1 MSVLIV
7 GEKPSV
13 SRAISAVVGASSAH
27 KGYTEGN
34 GYVVSWCV
42 GHLVG
47 LKFPNE
53 YGNGWDQ
60 RWSFSQLPM
69 LPEKWQFRV
78 TDSTKAQYNLL
89 KSLMNRDDISEI
101 ICATDADREGECI
114 FRYVYNMARCR
125 KPVKRLWVSSLEESA
140 IRKALTTMKPMSA
153 YDNLFNAGYARARA
167 DWLVGMNG
175 SRLFS
180 VRYGGKLNIG
190 RVQTPTLAMI
200 VQRDAEVNG
209 FIKQKYY
216 TVDLNCGEFILSSA
230 RIDDENSADTLVS
243 ACDGNT
249 VTISSV
255 KREVKTDKAPKLY
268 DLTTLQREA
277 NKAFGYT
284 AQQTLD
290 YTQSLYEGKLVTYPR
305 TDSQYL
311 SDDMAQTALDV
322 AKLCDTYF
330 GFGISHTPDIAKVIN
345 NAKVSGHHAIIPT
358 SGIATADLSSL
369 PSGEKNVLT
378 LIATKLICATAPAHK
393 YEAVKLTGICNGTEF
408 SATGRTV
415 LEMGWKAY
423 AKQSDKKNEEKALPA
438 VSEGQTFTVAASKGE
453 HFTSPPKPYTEDTLL
468 SAMERAGNEDYDE
481 DTEKKG
487 LGTPATRAATIEA
500 LVKNGYVER
509 VGKQLRATDKGKELV
524 TVVPDEVKSAKLT
537 AEWESKLQQIEHG
550 SLPEAVFMSGITQFI
565 TEMCGK
571 YGSVDKSVSLS
582 DGGNEPI
589 GKCPKCGAE
598 VVKGKFGFYCK
609 GKCGMN
615 IAKVYGVELSDT
627 QVKGLLDGKSTSYT
641 SKGKK
646 TIVRPEIV
654 ENPYNGKVYYQWKT
668 EGVTRMDNKQLAE
681 VAKILG
687 VSEDSISAMDDEIKN
702 SMTAVFEQVAVKND
716 EDKKAVFEAL
726 DNLWQKGSI
735 YIELAEV
742 AKSTGITIETLRSLD
757 YETQQTIVYEFMMD
771 SSQTARFYDLVNK
784 ALAVADLPNVAKLIG
799 TPVRELRPLP
809 RRIQENICGAY
820 AMEYDADSTNTDL
833 IDTIREMIA
842 P

>member
-78 TDSTKAQYNLL
+78 TDSTKAQYELL
-89 KSLMNRDDISEI
+89 KNLMNRVDVSEI

-140 IRKALTTMKPMSA
+140 IRKALTSMKPMSE

-216 TVDLNCGEFILSSA
+216 TADLNCGGFILSSA
-230 RIDDENSADTLVS
+230 RIDDENVADTLVS
-243 ACDGNT
+243 ACDGKS

-330 GFGISHTPDIAKVIN
+330 GFGISHTPDISKVIN

-408 SATGRTV
+408 TAAGRTV

-438 VSEGQTFTVAASKGE
+438 VTEGQTFTVDASKGE

-509 VGKQLRATDKGKELV
+509 VGKQLRATDKGKELI
-524 TVVPDEVKSAKLT
+524 TVVPDEVKSPKLT
-537 AEWESKLQQIEHG
+537 AQWETRLQQVEHG
-550 SLPEAVFMSGITQFI
+550 DYSEVSFMQDIERFVKA
-565 TEMCGK
+565 MCSN
-571 YGSVDKSVSLS
+571 YGVKDESVSLAS
-582 DGGNEPI
+582 QYHEPI
-589 GKCPKCGAE
+589 GKCPKCGGDIIG
-598 VVKGKFGFYCK
+598 GKYGFYCK
-609 GKCGMN
+609 VKCGMSVGN
-615 IAKVYGVELSDT
+615 VYGVKLSSA
-627 QVKGLLDGKSTSYT
+627 QVKYLLNGKSTSIFT
-641 SKGKK
+641 KGRRSV
-646 TIVRPEIV
+646 IYPEI
-654 ENPYNGKVYYQWKT
+654 EETTYKGRTYFQWK
-668 EGVTRMDNKQLAE
+668 
-681 VAKILG
+681 
-687 VSEDSISAMDDEIKN
+687 
-702 SMTAVFEQVAVKND
+702 AVW
-716 EDKKAVFEAL
+716 DKK
-726 DNLWQKGSI
+726 
-735 YIELAEV
+735 
-742 AKSTGITIETLRSLD
+742 
-757 YETQQTIVYEFMMD
+757 
-771 SSQTARFYDLVNK
+771 
-784 ALAVADLPNVAKLIG
+784 
-799 TPVRELRPLP
+799 
-809 RRIQENICGAY
+809 
-820 AMEYDADSTNTDL
+820 
-833 IDTIREMIA
+833 
-842 P
+842 

>member
-1 MSVLIV
+1 MSILIV

-34 GYVVSWCV
+34 GYIVSWCV

-47 LKFPNE
+47 LKFPND
-53 YGNGWDQ
+53 YGNGWEQ
-60 RWSFSQLPM
+60 KWSFSQLPM
-69 LPEKWQFRV
+69 IPDSWLFHV
-78 TDSTKAQYNLL
+78 TDSTKAQYDLL
-89 KSLMNRDDISEI
+89 KNLMNKDEVTEI

-114 FRYVYNMARCR
+114 FRYVYNMANCK

-140 IRKALTTMKPMSA
+140 IRKALSIMKPMSA

-216 TVDLNCGEFILSSA
+216 TSDLNCGGFILSSA
-230 RIDDENSADTLVS
+230 RIDDENAADTLVS
-243 ACDGNT
+243 ACDGCT

-277 NKAFGYT
+277 NKGFGYT

-311 SDDMAQTALDV
+311 SDDMAQTAFDV

-330 GFGISHTPDIAKVIN
+330 GFGIFHTPDIAKVIN
-345 NAKVSGHHAIIPT
+345 NSKVSGHHAIIPT
-358 SGIATADLSSL
+358 SGISTADLSSL
-369 PSGEKNVLT
+369 PTGEKNILT

-408 SATGRTV
+408 TATGRTI
-415 LEMGWKAY
+415 LDMGWKAY
-423 AKQSDKKNEEKALPA
+423 AKQTDKKNDEKSLPA
-438 VSEGQTFTVAASKGE
+438 VSEGQTFIVTASKGE

-487 LGTPATRAATIEA
+487 LGTPATRAATIES

-509 VGKQLRATDKGKELV
+509 VGKQLRATDRGKELV
-524 TVVPDEVKSAKLT
+524 KVVPDEVKSAKLT

-550 SLPEAVFMSGITQFI
+550 SLPKTVFMSGIQQFI
-565 TEMCGK
+565 AEMCRK
-571 YGSVDKSVSLS
+571 YGAVDKSVSLS
-582 DGGNEPI
+582 DGGHEPI
-589 GKCPKCGAE
+589 GKCPKCGAD
-598 VVKGKFGFYCK
+598 VVKGKFGWYCK

-615 IAKVYGVELSDT
+615 IAKVYGISLSDA
-627 QVKGLLDGKSTSYT
+627 QIKGLLDGKSTSYT

-646 TIVRPEIV
+646 TIVRPETV
-654 ENPYNGKVYYQWKT
+654 ENPYNGKMYYQWKT
-668 EGVTRMDNKQLAE
+668 ERGK
-681 VAKILG
+681 
-687 VSEDSISAMDDEIKN
+687 
-702 SMTAVFEQVAVKND
+702 
-716 EDKKAVFEAL
+716 
-726 DNLWQKGSI
+726 
-735 YIELAEV
+735 
-742 AKSTGITIETLRSLD
+742 
-757 YETQQTIVYEFMMD
+757 
-771 SSQTARFYDLVNK
+771 
-784 ALAVADLPNVAKLIG
+784 
-799 TPVRELRPLP
+799 
-809 RRIQENICGAY
+809 
-820 AMEYDADSTNTDL
+820 
-833 IDTIREMIA
+833 
-842 P
+842 

>member
-78 TDSTKAQYNLL
+78 TDSTKAQYELL
-89 KSLMNRDDISEI
+89 KNLMNRVDVSEI

-216 TVDLNCGEFILSSA
+216 TADLNCGEFILSSA
-230 RIDDENSADTLVS
+230 RIDDENAADTLVS
-243 ACDGNT
+243 ACDGST

-322 AKLCDTYF
+322 ANLCDTYF
-330 GFGISHTPDIAKVIN
+330 GFGISHIPDISKVIN

-408 SATGRTV
+408 TATGRTV

-423 AKQSDKKNEEKALPA
+423 AKQSDKKNEEKSLPA

-468 SAMERAGNEDYDE
+468 SAMERAGNEDYNE

-582 DGGNEPI
+582 DGGNEPV

-598 VVKGKFGFYCK
+598 VVKGKFGYYCK
-609 GKCGMN
+609 DKCGMN

-654 ENPYNGKVYYQWKT
+654 ENPYNGKMYYQWKT
-668 EGVTRMDNKQLAE
+668 ERG
-681 VAKILG
+681 
-687 VSEDSISAMDDEIKN
+687 SKN
-702 SMTAVFEQVAVKND
+702 
-716 EDKKAVFEAL
+716 
-726 DNLWQKGSI
+726 G
-735 YIELAEV
+735 
-742 AKSTGITIETLRSLD
+742 
-757 YETQQTIVYEFMMD
+757 
-771 SSQTARFYDLVNK
+771 
-784 ALAVADLPNVAKLIG
+784 
-799 TPVRELRPLP
+799 
-809 RRIQENICGAY
+809 
-820 AMEYDADSTNTDL
+820 
-833 IDTIREMIA
+833 
-842 P
+842 

>member
-1 MSVLIV
+1 MSILII

-34 GYVVSWCV
+34 GYIVSWCV

-47 LKFPNE
+47 LKFPND

-60 RWSFSQLPM
+60 KWSFSQLPM
-69 LPEKWQFRV
+69 IPDKWQFQV

-153 YDNLFNAGYARARA
+153 YDNLFNAGYARAKA

-209 FIKQKYY
+209 FVKQKYY
-216 TVDLNCGEFILSSA
+216 TADLNCGEFILSSA
-230 RIDDENSADTLVS
+230 RIDDENTADTLVYG
-243 ACDGNT
+243 CDGSKF
-249 VTISSV
+249 TISSV

-330 GFGISHTPDIAKVIN
+330 GFGILHTPDISKVIN

-369 PSGEKNVLT
+369 PSGERNILT

-408 SATGRTV
+408 TSTGRTM
-415 LEMGWKAY
+415 LEIGWKAY
-423 AKQSDKKNEEKALPA
+423 AKQSDKKNDEKALPA
-438 VSEGQTFTVAASKGE
+438 VRSGQQSAQRSLTSQTEIRPSTVYMSTLMLAEPTAQEQARTSEQSDSKAQDA
-453 HFTSPPKPYTEDTLL
+453 PK
-468 SAMERAGNEDYDE
+468 
-481 DTEKKG
+481 
-487 LGTPATRAATIEA
+487 
-500 LVKNGYVER
+500 
-509 VGKQLRATDKGKELV
+509 
-524 TVVPDEVKSAKLT
+524 
-537 AEWESKLQQIEHG
+537 
-550 SLPEAVFMSGITQFI
+550 SLPT
-565 TEMCGK
+565 T
-571 YGSVDKSVSLS
+571 
-582 DGGNEPI
+582 
-589 GKCPKCGAE
+589 
-598 VVKGKFGFYCK
+598 
-609 GKCGMN
+609 
-615 IAKVYGVELSDT
+615 
-627 QVKGLLDGKSTSYT
+627 
-641 SKGKK
+641 
-646 TIVRPEIV
+646 
-654 ENPYNGKVYYQWKT
+654 
-668 EGVTRMDNKQLAE
+668 
-681 VAKILG
+681 
-687 VSEDSISAMDDEIKN
+687 
-702 SMTAVFEQVAVKND
+702 
-716 EDKKAVFEAL
+716 
-726 DNLWQKGSI
+726 
-735 YIELAEV
+735 
-742 AKSTGITIETLRSLD
+742 
-757 YETQQTIVYEFMMD
+757 
-771 SSQTARFYDLVNK
+771 
-784 ALAVADLPNVAKLIG
+784 
-799 TPVRELRPLP
+799 
-809 RRIQENICGAY
+809 
-820 AMEYDADSTNTDL
+820 
-833 IDTIREMIA
+833 
-842 P
+842 

>member
-1 MSVLIV
+1 MSILIV

-34 GYVVSWCV
+34 GYIVSWCV

-47 LKFPNE
+47 LKFPND
-53 YGNGWDQ
+53 YGNGWEQ
-60 RWSFSQLPM
+60 KWSFSQLPIIPDSW
-69 LPEKWQFRV
+69 LFHV
-78 TDSTKAQYNLL
+78 TDSTKAQYDLL
-89 KSLMNRDDISEI
+89 KNLMNKDEVTEI

-140 IRKALTTMKPMSA
+140 IRKALSIMKPMSA

-180 VRYGGKLNIG
+180 VRYGDKLNIG

-216 TVDLNCGEFILSSA
+216 TSDLNCGGFILSSA
-230 RIDDENSADTLVS
+230 RIDDENAADTLVS
-243 ACDGNT
+243 ACDGCT

-277 NKAFGYT
+277 NKGFGYT

-311 SDDMAQTALDV
+311 SDDMAQTAFDV

-330 GFGISHTPDIAKVIN
+330 GFGIFHTPDIAKVIN
-345 NAKVSGHHAIIPT
+345 NSKVSGHHAIIPT
-358 SGIATADLSSL
+358 SGISTADLSSL
-369 PSGEKNVLT
+369 PTGEKNILT
-378 LIATKLICATAPAHK
+378 LIAAKLICATAPAHK

-408 SATGRTV
+408 TATGRTV
-415 LEMGWKAY
+415 LDMGWKAY
-423 AKQSDKKNEEKALPA
+423 AKQSDKKNDEKSLPA
-438 VSEGQTFTVAASKGE
+438 VSEGQTFIVTASKGE

-481 DTEKKG
+481 ETEKKG
-487 LGTPATRAATIEA
+487 LGTPATRAATIES

-509 VGKQLRATDKGKELV
+509 DGKQLRATDRGKELV
-524 TVVPDEVKSAKLT
+524 KVVPDEVKSAKLT

-550 SLPEAVFMSGITQFI
+550 SLPETVFMSGIQQFI
-565 TEMCGK
+565 AEMCRK

-582 DGGNEPI
+582 DGGNEPV
-589 GKCPKCGAE
+589 GKCPKCGGE
-598 VVKGKFGFYCK
+598 VVKGKFGWYCK

-615 IAKVYGVELSDT
+615 IAKVYGISLSDD
-627 QVKGLLDGKSTSYT
+627 QIKGLLDGKSTSYT

-668 EGVTRMDNKQLAE
+668 ERGK
-681 VAKILG
+681 
-687 VSEDSISAMDDEIKN
+687 
-702 SMTAVFEQVAVKND
+702 
-716 EDKKAVFEAL
+716 
-726 DNLWQKGSI
+726 
-735 YIELAEV
+735 
-742 AKSTGITIETLRSLD
+742 
-757 YETQQTIVYEFMMD
+757 
-771 SSQTARFYDLVNK
+771 
-784 ALAVADLPNVAKLIG
+784 
-799 TPVRELRPLP
+799 
-809 RRIQENICGAY
+809 
-820 AMEYDADSTNTDL
+820 
-833 IDTIREMIA
+833 
-842 P
+842 

>member
-1 MSVLIV
+1 MSILII

-13 SRAISAVVGASSAH
+13 SRAISAVVGASSTK

-34 GYVVSWCV
+34 GYIVSWCV

-47 LKFPNE
+47 LKYPND

-60 RWSFSQLPM
+60 KWSFSQLPM
-69 LPEKWQFRV
+69 IPENWQFQV

-89 KSLMNRDDISEI
+89 KSLMNKDDVTEI
-101 ICATDADREGECI
+101 ICAADADREGECI
-114 FRYVYNMARCR
+114 FRYVYNMANCK

-209 FIKQKYY
+209 FVKQKFY
-216 TVDLNCGEFILSSA
+216 TADLNCGEFILSSA
-230 RIDDENSADTLVS
+230 RIDDENAADSLVS
-243 ACDGNT
+243 ACDGKS

-255 KREVKTDKAPKLY
+255 KREVKSDKAPKLY

-290 YTQSLYEGKLVTYPR
+290 YTQSLYEGKLITYPR

-311 SDDMAQTALDV
+311 SDDMEQTALDV

-330 GFGISHTPDIAKVIN
+330 GFGISHTPDISKVIN
-345 NAKVSGHHAIIPT
+345 NSKVSGHHAIIPT

-369 PSGEKNVLT
+369 PSGERNILT

-438 VSEGQTFTVAASKGE
+438 VSEGQTFMVAASKGE

-509 VGKQLRATDKGKELV
+509 VGKQLRATDKGKELIA
-524 TVVPDEVKSAKLT
+524 VVPDEVKSPKLT
-537 AEWESKLQQIEHG
+537 AQWETRLQQVEHG
-550 SLPEAVFMSGITQFI
+550 DYSEISFMQDIERFVKA
-565 TEMCGK
+565 MCSN
-571 YGSVDKSVSLS
+571 YGVKDESVSLAS
-582 DGGNEPI
+582 QYHEPI
-589 GKCPKCGAE
+589 GKCPKCGGDIIS
-598 VVKGKFGFYCK
+598 GKYGFYCK
-609 GKCGMN
+609 VKCGMSVGN
-615 IAKVYGVELSDT
+615 VYGVKLSSA
-627 QVKGLLDGKSTSYT
+627 QVKYLLNGKSTSIFT
-641 SKGKK
+641 KGRRSV
-646 TIVRPEIV
+646 IYPEI
-654 ENPYNGKVYYQWKT
+654 EETTYKGRTYFQWK
-668 EGVTRMDNKQLAE
+668 
-681 VAKILG
+681 
-687 VSEDSISAMDDEIKN
+687 
-702 SMTAVFEQVAVKND
+702 AVW
-716 EDKKAVFEAL
+716 DKK
-726 DNLWQKGSI
+726 
-735 YIELAEV
+735 
-742 AKSTGITIETLRSLD
+742 
-757 YETQQTIVYEFMMD
+757 
-771 SSQTARFYDLVNK
+771 
-784 ALAVADLPNVAKLIG
+784 
-799 TPVRELRPLP
+799 
-809 RRIQENICGAY
+809 
-820 AMEYDADSTNTDL
+820 
-833 IDTIREMIA
+833 
-842 P
+842 

>member
-1 MSVLIV
+1 MSILII

-47 LKFPNE
+47 LKFPND

-60 RWSFSQLPM
+60 KWSFSQLPM
-69 LPEKWQFRV
+69 IPEKWQFQV

-140 IRKALTTMKPMSA
+140 IRKALTNMKPMSA
-153 YDNLFNAGYARARA
+153 YDSLFDAGYARARA

-209 FIKQKYY
+209 FVKQKYF
-216 TVDLNCGEFILSSA
+216 TADLNCGDFILSSA
-230 RIDDENSADTLVS
+230 RIDDESAADTLVS
-243 ACDGNT
+243 ACDGKS

-311 SDDMAQTALDV
+311 SNDMAQTAFDV
-322 AKLCDTYF
+322 LWLCDSYF
-330 GFGISHTPDIAKVIN
+330 GFGISHTPDISKVIN
-345 NAKVSGHHAIIPT
+345 NSKVSGHHAIIPT
-358 SGIATADLSSL
+358 SSIATAALSSL
-369 PSGEKNVLT
+369 PSGERNILT

-408 SATGRTV
+408 TATGRTV
-415 LEMGWKAY
+415 LDMGWKRFIRQTD
-423 AKQSDKKNEEKALPA
+423 KDKKAENALPA
-438 VSEGQTFTVAASKGE
+438 VSEGQTFIVTASKGE
-453 HFTSPPKPYTEDTLL
+453 HFTTPPKPYTEDTLL

-565 TEMCGK
+565 TEMCSK

-598 VVKGKFGFYCK
+598 VVKGKFGWYCK

-615 IAKVYGVELSDT
+615 IAKVYGVELSDA

-646 TIVRPEIV
+646 AIVRPEIV

-668 EGVTRMDNKQLAE
+668 ERD
-681 VAKILG
+681 
-687 VSEDSISAMDDEIKN
+687 KN
-702 SMTAVFEQVAVKND
+702 
-716 EDKKAVFEAL
+716 
-726 DNLWQKGSI
+726 G
-735 YIELAEV
+735 
-742 AKSTGITIETLRSLD
+742 
-757 YETQQTIVYEFMMD
+757 
-771 SSQTARFYDLVNK
+771 
-784 ALAVADLPNVAKLIG
+784 
-799 TPVRELRPLP
+799 
-809 RRIQENICGAY
+809 
-820 AMEYDADSTNTDL
+820 
-833 IDTIREMIA
+833 
-842 P
+842 

>member
-1 MSVLIV
+1 MSILIV

-34 GYVVSWCV
+34 GYIVSWCV

-47 LKFPNE
+47 LKFPND
-53 YGNGWDQ
+53 YGNGWEQ
-60 RWSFSQLPM
+60 KWSFSQLPM
-69 LPEKWQFRV
+69 IPDSWLFHV
-78 TDSTKAQYNLL
+78 TDSTKAQYDLL
-89 KSLMNRDDISEI
+89 KNLMNKDEVTEI

-140 IRKALTTMKPMSA
+140 IRKALSIMKPMSA

-180 VRYGGKLNIG
+180 VRYGDKLNIG

-216 TVDLNCGEFILSSA
+216 TSDLNCGGFILSSA
-230 RIDDENSADTLVS
+230 RIDDENAADALVS
-243 ACDGNT
+243 ACDGCT

-311 SDDMAQTALDV
+311 SDDMAQTAFDV

-330 GFGISHTPDIAKVIN
+330 GFGISHIPDIKKVIN
-345 NAKVSGHHAIIPT
+345 NSKVSGHHAIIPT
-358 SGIATADLSSL
+358 RGISTADISSL
-369 PSGEKNVLT
+369 PTGEKNILT

-408 SATGRTV
+408 TATGRTI
-415 LEMGWKAY
+415 LDMGWKAY
-423 AKQSDKKNEEKALPA
+423 AKQSDKKNDEKSLPA
-438 VSEGQTFTVAASKGE
+438 VSEGQTFIVTASKGE

-487 LGTPATRAATIEA
+487 LGTPATRAATIES

-509 VGKQLRATDKGKELV
+509 VGKQLRATDKGKELI

-550 SLPEAVFMSGITQFI
+550 SLPEAVFMSGIQQFI
-565 TEMCGK
+565 AEMCRK
-571 YGSVDKSVSLS
+571 YGAVDKSISLS
-582 DGGNEPI
+582 DGGHEPI
-589 GKCPKCGAE
+589 GKCPKCGAD
-598 VVKGKFGFYCK
+598 VVKGKFGWYCK

-615 IAKVYGVELSDT
+615 IVKVYGISLSDD
-627 QVKGLLDGKSTSYT
+627 QIKGLLDGKSTSYT

-646 TIVRPEIV
+646 TIVRPEIM
-654 ENPYNGKVYYQWKT
+654 ENPYNGKMYYQWKT
-668 EGVTRMDNKQLAE
+668 ERGK
-681 VAKILG
+681 
-687 VSEDSISAMDDEIKN
+687 
-702 SMTAVFEQVAVKND
+702 
-716 EDKKAVFEAL
+716 
-726 DNLWQKGSI
+726 
-735 YIELAEV
+735 
-742 AKSTGITIETLRSLD
+742 
-757 YETQQTIVYEFMMD
+757 
-771 SSQTARFYDLVNK
+771 
-784 ALAVADLPNVAKLIG
+784 
-799 TPVRELRPLP
+799 
-809 RRIQENICGAY
+809 
-820 AMEYDADSTNTDL
+820 
-833 IDTIREMIA
+833 
-842 P
+842 

>member
-1 MSVLIV
+1 MSILII

-27 KGYTEGN
+27 KGYTDGN

-60 RWSFSQLPM
+60 KWSFSQLPM
-69 LPEKWQFRV
+69 IPEKWQFRV
-78 TDSTKAQYNLL
+78 TDSTKAQYELL
-89 KSLMNRDDISEI
+89 KNLMNRDDISEI

-114 FRYVYNMARCR
+114 FRYVYNMANCK

-216 TVDLNCGEFILSSA
+216 TADLNCGEFILSSA
-230 RIDDENSADTLVS
+230 RIDDENAADTLVS
-243 ACDGNT
+243 ACDGST

-330 GFGISHTPDIAKVIN
+330 GFGISHTPDISKVIN
-345 NAKVSGHHAIIPT
+345 NSKVSGHHAIIPT

-369 PSGEKNVLT
+369 PSGERNILT

-408 SATGRTV
+408 MATGRTV

-438 VSEGQTFTVAASKGE
+438 VTEGQTFTVDASKGE

-509 VGKQLRATDKGKELV
+509 VGKQLRATDKGKELI
-524 TVVPDEVKSAKLT
+524 TVVPDEVKSPKLT
-537 AEWESKLQQIEHG
+537 AQWETRLQQVEHG
-550 SLPEAVFMSGITQFI
+550 DYSEVSFMQDIERFVKA
-565 TEMCGK
+565 MCSN
-571 YGSVDKSVSLS
+571 YGVKDESVSLAS
-582 DGGNEPI
+582 QYHEPI
-589 GKCPKCGAE
+589 GKCPKCGGDIIG
-598 VVKGKFGFYCK
+598 GKYGFYCK
-609 GKCGMN
+609 VKCGMSVGN
-615 IAKVYGVELSDT
+615 VYGVKLSSA
-627 QVKGLLDGKSTSYT
+627 QVKYLLNGKSASIFT
-641 SKGKK
+641 KGRRSV
-646 TIVRPEIV
+646 IYPEI
-654 ENPYNGKVYYQWKT
+654 EETTYKGRTYFQWK
-668 EGVTRMDNKQLAE
+668 
-681 VAKILG
+681 
-687 VSEDSISAMDDEIKN
+687 
-702 SMTAVFEQVAVKND
+702 AVW
-716 EDKKAVFEAL
+716 DKK
-726 DNLWQKGSI
+726 
-735 YIELAEV
+735 
-742 AKSTGITIETLRSLD
+742 
-757 YETQQTIVYEFMMD
+757 
-771 SSQTARFYDLVNK
+771 
-784 ALAVADLPNVAKLIG
+784 
-799 TPVRELRPLP
+799 
-809 RRIQENICGAY
+809 
-820 AMEYDADSTNTDL
+820 
-833 IDTIREMIA
+833 
-842 P
+842 

>member
-1 MSVLIV
+1 MSILIV

-34 GYVVSWCV
+34 GYIVSWCV

-47 LKFPNE
+47 LKFPND
-53 YGNGWDQ
+53 YGNGWEQ
-60 RWSFSQLPM
+60 KWSFSQLPM
-69 LPEKWQFRV
+69 IPDSWLFHV
-78 TDSTKAQYNLL
+78 TDSTKAQYDLL
-89 KSLMNRDDISEI
+89 KNLMNKDEVTEI

-140 IRKALTTMKPMSA
+140 IRKALSIMKPMSA
-153 YDNLFNAGYARARA
+153 YNNLFNAGYARARA

-216 TVDLNCGEFILSSA
+216 TSDLNCGGFILSSA
-230 RIDDENSADTLVS
+230 RIDDENAADTLVS
-243 ACDGNT
+243 ACDGST

-268 DLTTLQREA
+268 DLTTLQCEA

-311 SDDMAQTALDV
+311 SDDMVQTAFDV

-330 GFGISHTPDIAKVIN
+330 GFGISHIPDIKKVIN
-345 NAKVSGHHAIIPT
+345 NSKVSGHHAIIPT
-358 SGIATADLSSL
+358 SGISTADLSSL
-369 PSGEKNVLT
+369 PTGEKNILT

-408 SATGRTV
+408 TATGRTI
-415 LEMGWKAY
+415 LDMGWKAY
-423 AKQSDKKNEEKALPA
+423 AKQSDKKNDEKSLPA
-438 VSEGQTFTVAASKGE
+438 VSEGQTFTAAASKGE

-481 DTEKKG
+481 ETEKKG
-487 LGTPATRAATIEA
+487 LGTPATRAATIES

-509 VGKQLRATDKGKELV
+509 VGKQLRATDRGKELV
-524 TVVPDEVKSAKLT
+524 KVVPDEVKSAKLT

-550 SLPEAVFMSGITQFI
+550 SLPETVFMSGIQQFI
-565 TEMCGK
+565 ADMCRK

-582 DGGNEPI
+582 DGSNEPI
-589 GKCPKCGAE
+589 GKCPKCGAD

-627 QVKGLLDGKSTSYT
+627 QVKGLLNGKSTSYT

-646 TIVRPEIV
+646 TIVRPELV
-654 ENPYNGKVYYQWKT
+654 ENPYNGKMYYQWKT
-668 EGVTRMDNKQLAE
+668 ERGK
-681 VAKILG
+681 
-687 VSEDSISAMDDEIKN
+687 
-702 SMTAVFEQVAVKND
+702 
-716 EDKKAVFEAL
+716 
-726 DNLWQKGSI
+726 
-735 YIELAEV
+735 
-742 AKSTGITIETLRSLD
+742 
-757 YETQQTIVYEFMMD
+757 
-771 SSQTARFYDLVNK
+771 
-784 ALAVADLPNVAKLIG
+784 
-799 TPVRELRPLP
+799 
-809 RRIQENICGAY
+809 
-820 AMEYDADSTNTDL
+820 
-833 IDTIREMIA
+833 
-842 P
+842 

>member
-1 MSVLIV
+1 MKVLSLFDGISCGMLALQRAGIPVECYDAFEIDKYAVTVSKRNFPVIV
-7 GEKPSV
+7 HHGNV
-13 SRAISAVVGASSAH
+13 YDGDFTQF
-27 KGYTEGN
+27 KGYDLLLGGSPCTYWSIAKKDREVDCNGEGFRLFKEYVRALEESGCKYFLYENNYSVHKRIKDEISKTLGVEPIMINSALVSAQNRKRCYWTNIPFASFPADKGILLKDVLESGVAWQDN

-69 LPEKWQFRV
+69 IPEKWQFRV
-78 TDSTKAQYNLL
+78 TDSTKAQYELL
-89 KSLMNRDDISEI
+89 KNLMNRVDVSEI

-140 IRKALTTMKPMSA
+140 IRKALTSMKPMSA

-216 TVDLNCGEFILSSA
+216 TADLNCGEFILSSA
-230 RIDDENSADTLVS
+230 RIDDEDAAETLVS

-305 TDSQYL
+305 TDSQFL

-322 AKLCDTYF
+322 AKLCGTYF
-330 GFGISHTPDIAKVIN
+330 GFGISHTPDISKVIN

-393 YEAVKLTGICNGTEF
+393 YEAVKLTGICKGTEF
-408 SATGRTV
+408 TATGRTV

-423 AKQSDKKNEEKALPA
+423 AKQSDKKNEEKSLPA
-438 VSEGQTFTVAASKGE
+438 VSEGQTFTAAASKGE

-468 SAMERAGNEDYDE
+468 SAMERAGNENYDE

-565 TEMCGK
+565 TEMCSK

-582 DGGNEPI
+582 DSGNEPI

-598 VVKGKFGFYCK
+598 VVKGKFGYYCK
-609 GKCGMN
+609 N
-615 IAKVYGVELSDT
+615 Y
-627 QVKGLLDGKSTSYT
+627 
-641 SKGKK
+641 
-646 TIVRPEIV
+646 
-654 ENPYNGKVYYQWKT
+654 
-668 EGVTRMDNKQLAE
+668 VTD
-681 VAKILG
+681 
-687 VSEDSISAMDDEIKN
+687 
-702 SMTAVFEQVAVKND
+702 
-716 EDKKAVFEAL
+716 
-726 DNLWQKGSI
+726 
-735 YIELAEV
+735 
-742 AKSTGITIETLRSLD
+742 
-757 YETQQTIVYEFMMD
+757 
-771 SSQTARFYDLVNK
+771 
-784 ALAVADLPNVAKLIG
+784 
-799 TPVRELRPLP
+799 
-809 RRIQENICGAY
+809 C
-820 AMEYDADSTNTDL
+820 
-833 IDTIREMIA
+833 
-842 P
+842 

>member
-1 MSVLIV
+1 MILII

-34 GYVVSWCV
+34 GYIVSWCV

-47 LKFPNE
+47 LKYPND
-53 YGNGWDQ
+53 YGNGWD
-60 RWSFSQLPM
+60 RKWSFSQLPM
-69 LPEKWQFRV
+69 IPDKWQFQV

-89 KSLMNRDDISEI
+89 KSLINRDDISEI

-114 FRYVYNMARCR
+114 FRYVYNMANC
-125 KPVKRLWVSSLEESA
+125 KKTVKRLWVSSLEESA
-140 IRKALTTMKPMSA
+140 IRKALTAMKPISA
-153 YDNLFNAGYARARA
+153 YDNLFSAGYARARA

-209 FIKQKYY
+209 FVKQKYF
-216 TVDLNCGEFILSSA
+216 TVDLNCGDFILSSA
-230 RIDDENSADTLVS
+230 RIDDENAADTLVYG
-243 ACDGNT
+243 CDGST

-305 TDSQYL
+305 TDSQFL

-330 GFGISHTPDIAKVIN
+330 GFGISHTPDISKVIN
-345 NAKVSGHHAIIPT
+345 NSKVSGHHAIIPT

-378 LIATKLICATAPAHK
+378 LIGTKLISATAPAHK
-393 YEAVKLTGICNGTEF
+393 YEAVKLTGIRNGTEF
-408 SATGRTV
+408 TATGRTV

-423 AKQSDKKNEEKALPA
+423 AKQSDKKNEEKSLPA
-438 VSEGQTFTVAASKGE
+438 VSEGQTFTAA
-453 HFTSPPKPYTEDTLL
+453 
-468 SAMERAGNEDYDE
+468 
-481 DTEKKG
+481 
-487 LGTPATRAATIEA
+487 A

-582 DGGNEPI
+582 DGSNEPI
-589 GKCPKCGAE
+589 GKCPKCGAD

-627 QVKGLLDGKSTSYT
+627 QVKGLLSGKSTSYT

-646 TIVRPEIV
+646 TIVRPELV
-654 ENPYNGKVYYQWKT
+654 ENPYNGKMYYQWKT
-668 EGVTRMDNKQLAE
+668 ER
-681 VAKILG
+681 
-687 VSEDSISAMDDEIKN
+687 
-702 SMTAVFEQVAVKND
+702 
-716 EDKKAVFEAL
+716 
-726 DNLWQKGSI
+726 
-735 YIELAEV
+735 
-742 AKSTGITIETLRSLD
+742 GI
-757 YETQQTIVYEFMMD
+757 
-771 SSQTARFYDLVNK
+771 
-784 ALAVADLPNVAKLIG
+784 
-799 TPVRELRPLP
+799 
-809 RRIQENICGAY
+809 
-820 AMEYDADSTNTDL
+820 
-833 IDTIREMIA
+833 
-842 P
+842 

>member
-1 MSVLIV
+1 MSILIV

-34 GYVVSWCV
+34 GYIVSWCV

-47 LKFPNE
+47 LKFPND
-53 YGNGWDQ
+53 YGNGWEQ
-60 RWSFSQLPM
+60 KWSFSQLPM
-69 LPEKWQFRV
+69 IPDSWLFHV
-78 TDSTKAQYNLL
+78 TDSTKAQYDLL
-89 KSLMNRDDISEI
+89 KNLMNKDEVTEI

-114 FRYVYNMARCR
+114 FRYVYNMANCK
-125 KPVKRLWVSSLEESA
+125 KPVKRLWVSSIEESA
-140 IRKALTTMKPMSA
+140 IRKALSIMKPMSA

-216 TVDLNCGEFILSSA
+216 TSDLNCGGFILSSA
-230 RIDDENSADTLVS
+230 RIDDENAADTLVS
-243 ACDGNT
+243 ACDGCT

-277 NKAFGYT
+277 NKGFGYT

-311 SDDMAQTALDV
+311 SDDMAQTAFDV

-330 GFGISHTPDIAKVIN
+330 GFGIFHTPDIAKVIN
-345 NAKVSGHHAIIPT
+345 NSKVSGHHAIIPT
-358 SGIATADLSSL
+358 SGISTADLSSL
-369 PSGEKNVLT
+369 PTGEKNILT

-408 SATGRTV
+408 TATGRTI
-415 LEMGWKAY
+415 LDMGWKAY
-423 AKQSDKKNEEKALPA
+423 AKQSDKKNDEKSLPA
-438 VSEGQTFTVAASKGE
+438 VSEGQTFIVTASKGE

-487 LGTPATRAATIEA
+487 LGTPATRAATIES

-509 VGKQLRATDKGKELV
+509 VGKQLRATDRGKELV
-524 TVVPDEVKSAKLT
+524 KVVPDEVKSAKLT

-550 SLPEAVFMSGITQFI
+550 SLSETVFMSGIQQFI
-565 TEMCGK
+565 AEMCRK
-571 YGSVDKSVSLS
+571 YGAVDKSVSLS
-582 DGGNEPI
+582 DGGHEPI
-589 GKCPKCGAE
+589 GKCPKCGAD
-598 VVKGKFGFYCK
+598 VVKGKFGWYCK

-646 TIVRPEIV
+646 TIVCPEIV
-654 ENPYNGKVYYQWKT
+654 ENPYNGKMYYQWKT
-668 EGVTRMDNKQLAE
+668 ERGK
-681 VAKILG
+681 
-687 VSEDSISAMDDEIKN
+687 
-702 SMTAVFEQVAVKND
+702 
-716 EDKKAVFEAL
+716 
-726 DNLWQKGSI
+726 
-735 YIELAEV
+735 
-742 AKSTGITIETLRSLD
+742 
-757 YETQQTIVYEFMMD
+757 
-771 SSQTARFYDLVNK
+771 
-784 ALAVADLPNVAKLIG
+784 
-799 TPVRELRPLP
+799 
-809 RRIQENICGAY
+809 
-820 AMEYDADSTNTDL
+820 
-833 IDTIREMIA
+833 
-842 P
+842 

>member
-1 MSVLIV
+1 MSILIV

-34 GYVVSWCV
+34 GYIVSWCV

-47 LKFPNE
+47 LKFPND
-53 YGNGWDQ
+53 YGNGWEQ
-60 RWSFSQLPM
+60 KWSFSQLPM
-69 LPEKWQFRV
+69 IPDSWLFHV
-78 TDSTKAQYNLL
+78 TDSTKAQYDLL
-89 KSLMNRDDISEI
+89 KNLMNKDEVTEI

-140 IRKALTTMKPMSA
+140 IRKALSIMKPMSA

-180 VRYGGKLNIG
+180 VRYGDKLNIG

-216 TVDLNCGEFILSSA
+216 TSDLNCGGFILSSA
-230 RIDDENSADTLVS
+230 RIDDENAADTLVS
-243 ACDGNT
+243 ACDGCT

-277 NKAFGYT
+277 NKGFGYT
-284 AQQTLD
+284 AQQTLY

-311 SDDMAQTALDV
+311 SDDMAQTAFDV

-330 GFGISHTPDIAKVIN
+330 GFGIFHTPDIAKVIN
-345 NAKVSGHHAIIPT
+345 NSKVSGHHAIIPT
-358 SGIATADLSSL
+358 SGISPAALSSL
-369 PSGEKNVLT
+369 PTGEKNILT

-393 YEAVKLTGICNGTEF
+393 YEAGKLTGICNGTEF
-408 SATGRTV
+408 TATGRTV
-415 LEMGWKAY
+415 LDMGWKAY
-423 AKQSDKKNEEKALPA
+423 AKQTDKKNEEKSLPA
-438 VSEGQTFTVAASKGE
+438 VSEGQTFTVQASKGE

-481 DTEKKG
+481 ETEKKG
-487 LGTPATRAATIEA
+487 LGTPATRAATIES

-509 VGKQLRATDKGKELV
+509 IGKQLRATDRGKELV
-524 TVVPDEVKSAKLT
+524 KVVPDEVKSAKLT

-550 SLPEAVFMSGITQFI
+550 SLPETVFMSGIQQFI
-565 TEMCGK
+565 ADMCRK

-582 DGGNEPI
+582 NGGHEPI
-589 GKCPKCGAE
+589 GKCPKCGAD
-598 VVKGKFGFYCK
+598 VVKGKFGWYCK

-615 IAKVYGVELSDT
+615 IAKVYGVEISDT

-646 TIVRPEIV
+646 TIVFPEIV
-654 ENPYNGKVYYQWKT
+654 ENPYNGKMYYQWKT
-668 EGVTRMDNKQLAE
+668 ERGK
-681 VAKILG
+681 
-687 VSEDSISAMDDEIKN
+687 
-702 SMTAVFEQVAVKND
+702 
-716 EDKKAVFEAL
+716 
-726 DNLWQKGSI
+726 
-735 YIELAEV
+735 
-742 AKSTGITIETLRSLD
+742 
-757 YETQQTIVYEFMMD
+757 
-771 SSQTARFYDLVNK
+771 
-784 ALAVADLPNVAKLIG
+784 
-799 TPVRELRPLP
+799 
-809 RRIQENICGAY
+809 
-820 AMEYDADSTNTDL
+820 
-833 IDTIREMIA
+833 
-842 P
+842 

>member
-1 MSVLIV
+1 MAILIV

-13 SRAISAVVGASSAH
+13 SRAISSVVGANATK

-34 GYVVSWCV
+34 GYIVSWCV

-47 LKFPNE
+47 LKFPND
-53 YGNGWDQ
+53 YGNGWNQ
-60 RWSFSQLPM
+60 KWSFSQLPM
-69 LPEKWQFRV
+69 IPDNWLFQI

-89 KSLMNRDDISEI
+89 KNLMNKDEVTEI

-125 KPVKRLWVSSLEESA
+125 KPVKRLWISSLEESA
-140 IRKALTTMKPMSA
+140 IRKALSNMKPMSA

-209 FIKQKYY
+209 FVKQKYY
-216 TVDLNCGEFILSSA
+216 TADLNCGAFTLSSA
-230 RIDDENSADTLVS
+230 RIDDEKSADALVS
-243 ACDGNT
+243 ACYGST

-311 SDDMAQTALDV
+311 SDDMLQTALEV
-322 AKLCDTYF
+322 TKLCDSYF
-330 GFGISHTPDIAKVIN
+330 GFGISHTPDIKKVIN
-345 NAKVSGHHAIIPT
+345 NSKVSGHHAIIPT
-358 SGIATADLSSL
+358 NSIVTSDLSSL
-369 PSGEKNVLT
+369 PTGEKNILT
-378 LIATKLICATAPAHK
+378 LIASKLICATAPAHK
-393 YEAVKLTGICNGTEF
+393 YEAVKLTGICNGAEF
-408 SATGRTV
+408 TATGRTV
-415 LEMGWKAY
+415 LDMGWKRFIR
-423 AKQSDKKNEEKALPA
+423 QTDKEKPDEKALPA

-453 HFTSPPKPYTEDTLL
+453 HFTIPPKPYTEDTLL
-468 SAMERAGNEDYDE
+468 SAMERAGNEDYDD

-487 LGTPATRAATIEA
+487 LGTHATRAATIES
-500 LVKNGYVER
+500 LMKNGYVER
-509 VGKQLRATDKGKELV
+509 DGKQLRATDRGKELIK
-524 TVVPDEVKSAKLT
+524 VVPNEVKSAKLT

-550 SLPEAVFMSGITQFI
+550 ELPETVFMSGIQHFI
-565 TEMCGK
+565 ADMCRK

-582 DGGNEPI
+582 DGGNEPV
-589 GKCPKCGAE
+589 GKCPKCGAD
-598 VVKGKFGFYCK
+598 VVKGKFGWYCK

-641 SKGKK
+641 SKGRK

-654 ENPYNGKVYYQWKT
+654 ENPYNGKVYYQWRT
-668 EGVTRMDNKQLAE
+668 E
-681 VAKILG
+681 
-687 VSEDSISAMDDEIKN
+687 
-702 SMTAVFEQVAVKND
+702 
-716 EDKKAVFEAL
+716 
-726 DNLWQKGSI
+726 
-735 YIELAEV
+735 
-742 AKSTGITIETLRSLD
+742 RS
-757 YETQQTIVYEFMMD
+757 
-771 SSQTARFYDLVNK
+771 K
-784 ALAVADLPNVAKLIG
+784 
-799 TPVRELRPLP
+799 
-809 RRIQENICGAY
+809 
-820 AMEYDADSTNTDL
+820 
-833 IDTIREMIA
+833 
-842 P
+842 

>member
-1 MSVLIV
+1 MSILII

-13 SRAISAVVGASSAH
+13 SRAISAVVGASSTK
-27 KGYTEGN
+27 KGYTEGS
-34 GYVVSWCV
+34 GYIVSWCV

-47 LKFPNE
+47 LKYPND

-60 RWSFSQLPM
+60 KWSFSQLPM
-69 LPEKWQFRV
+69 IPENWQFQV

-89 KSLMNRDDISEI
+89 KSLMNRGDISEI

-167 DWLVGMNG
+167 DWLVGMNS

-209 FIKQKYY
+209 FVKQKYY
-216 TVDLNCGEFILSSA
+216 TADLNCGEFILSSA
-230 RIDDENSADTLVS
+230 RIDDENVAESLIS

-277 NKAFGYT
+277 NKAYGYT

-330 GFGISHTPDIAKVIN
+330 GFGISHTPDISKVIN
-345 NAKVSGHHAIIPT
+345 NAKISGHHAIIPT

-408 SATGRTV
+408 TATGRTV

-423 AKQSDKKNEEKALPA
+423 AKQSDKKNEEKSLPA
-438 VSEGQTFTVAASKGE
+438 VTEGQTFTVAASKGE

-537 AEWESKLQQIEHG
+537 TQWETRLQQVEHG
-550 SLPEAVFMSGITQFI
+550 DYSEVSFMQDIERFVKA
-565 TEMCGK
+565 MCSN
-571 YGSVDKSVSLS
+571 YGVKDESVSLAS
-582 DGGNEPI
+582 QYHEPI
-589 GKCPKCGAE
+589 GKCPKCGGDIIG
-598 VVKGKFGFYCK
+598 GKYGFYCK
-609 GKCGMN
+609 VKCGMSVGN
-615 IAKVYGVELSDT
+615 VYGVKLSSA
-627 QVKGLLDGKSTSYT
+627 QVKYLLNGKSTSIFT
-641 SKGKK
+641 KGRRSV
-646 TIVRPEIV
+646 IYPEI
-654 ENPYNGKVYYQWKT
+654 EETTYKGRTYFQWK
-668 EGVTRMDNKQLAE
+668 
-681 VAKILG
+681 
-687 VSEDSISAMDDEIKN
+687 
-702 SMTAVFEQVAVKND
+702 AVW
-716 EDKKAVFEAL
+716 DKK
-726 DNLWQKGSI
+726 
-735 YIELAEV
+735 
-742 AKSTGITIETLRSLD
+742 
-757 YETQQTIVYEFMMD
+757 
-771 SSQTARFYDLVNK
+771 
-784 ALAVADLPNVAKLIG
+784 
-799 TPVRELRPLP
+799 
-809 RRIQENICGAY
+809 
-820 AMEYDADSTNTDL
+820 
-833 IDTIREMIA
+833 
-842 P
+842 